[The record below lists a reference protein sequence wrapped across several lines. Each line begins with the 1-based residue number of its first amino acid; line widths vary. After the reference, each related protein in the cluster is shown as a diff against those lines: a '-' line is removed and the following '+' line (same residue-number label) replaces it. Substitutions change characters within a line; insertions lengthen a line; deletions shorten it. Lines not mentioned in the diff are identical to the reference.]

1 MRVRTHRF
9 SVMVLLAA
17 GAPIA
22 SAEVPEL
29 HLAQGSPQA
38 STTAATGAESAQTD
52 RGSKPTPL
60 SLDELLDGARSRAQL
75 AIETLQTQGRHAD
88 IAIGMEG
95 GIDLRR
101 SAPHGR
107 RGFLMSWAYVTDGR
121 RGAHGCGGAIE
132 VPRSLL
138 DRVVTDGIELAEVID
153 AFAREHD
160 VRSRQGA
167 WGVLS
172 GGLFDRTR
180 SFEIALINALAPF
193 YNEAAYE

>member
-1 MRVRTHRF
+1 VILAVGSTRGPKVEAVRRV
-9 SVMVLLAA
+9 LAQLGDRA
-17 GAPIA
+17 ADLA
-22 SAEVPEL
+22 RAEVVPL
-29 HLAQGSPQA
+29 DV
-38 STTAATGAESAQTD
+38 TGDA
-52 RGSKPTPL
+52 PPMPL
-60 SLDELLDGARSRAQL
+60 SLDELLDGARSRAHIAMEAL
-75 AIETLQTQGRHAD
+75 EAQGRKAD
-88 IAIGMEG
+88 LGVGLEG

-101 SAPHGR
+101 SDPHGR

-132 VPRSLL
+132 VPRALL
-138 DRVVTDGIELAEVID
+138 DRVVTDGIELAEAVD

-180 SFEIALINALAPF
+180 SFEIAFINALAPF
-193 YNEAAYE
+193 YNADAYP